1 MQSAP
6 ATFPGRTPMHVAAI
20 SFPLAK
26 DCFSAMVVNT
36 LTDNDLV
43 AATLR
48 GDMRAFELLMRRH
61 ERMLLRT
68 ARAILRDD
76 GEAEDAVQEACLK
89 AFAALASFR
98 GEAKVSTWLVRIAA
112 NEALMRRR
120 QQVSAPAD
128 AAEYDA
134 ISPADGPEGD
144 AAQHEMRDL
153 LDRQIESLP
162 REFQAVFRMRAL
174 EELTVRETAH
184 ALRIPEA
191 TVRTRYFRACRLLR
205 DSMARGFDRRA
216 DLPDVFITGEDLA
229 RLSLLNPHA
238 ALLREMERAVI
249 VSRAAAVQADAVTMN
264 SQVLYTDETTGA
276 ARQVNLVF
284 PHEVRACA
292 CTVCVLTPVGSALIG
307 LPAGQAID
315 WSFADGRKHR
325 LRVERVTY
333 GECAVAVISRP

>member
-1 MQSAP
+1 MQN
-6 ATFPGRTPMHVAAI
+6 AAI
-20 SFPLAK
+20 PFPLAK
-26 DCFSAMVVNT
+26 DSFSAMVIST
-36 LTDNDLV
+36 LTDNELI
-43 AATLR
+43 AGTLR

-98 GEAKVSTWLVRIAA
+98 GEAKLSTWLVRIAA

-120 QQVSAPAD
+120 QQVGAPVD
-128 AAEYDA
+128 ATEYDA
-134 ISPADGPEGD
+134 ISPADGPERD
-144 AAQHEMRDL
+144 AAQREMRDQ
-153 LDRQIESLP
+153 LDEQIESLP
-162 REFQAVFRMRAL
+162 PEFQAVFRMRAL
-174 EELTVRETAH
+174 DELTVRETAH
-184 ALRIPEA
+184 ALGIAEV
-191 TVRTRYFRACRLLR
+191 TVRTRYFRARRLLR
-205 DSMARGFDRRA
+205 ESMAPGLDRRA

-229 RLSLLNPHA
+229 RLSLLSPHA

-249 VSRAAAVQADAVTMN
+249 VSRAAAVKADAVTMN

-292 CTVCVLTPVGSALIG
+292 CSVSVLTPVGSALIG
-307 LPAGQAID
+307 LPAGHAID
-315 WSFADGRKHR
+315 WSFADGREHR
-325 LRVERVTY
+325 LRVERVVY
-333 GECAVAVISRP
+333 GDCRLG